1 MSLPSLP
8 SGADIRSITERANR
22 LISDFN
28 GRRSTLTVANLP
40 TKAGV
45 GETWMVSDANSTTFN
60 SVAAGGGANVIGV
73 RWDGTNWRIC

>member
-1 MSLPSLP
+1 MSLPVLP
-8 SGADIRSITERANR
+8 NNADTRPITERVNR
-22 LISDFN
+22 LIGDYN
-28 GRRSTLTVANLP
+28 GRRSTLTVASLP